1 MTRALVLFSMLLA
14 GCESDEAKLQRL
26 QGDAALARG
35 TVLRYEQEL
44 QAVATSA
51 SGPGDSAAAA
61 HYDSVSALLD
71 EAKAQA
77 TLAERDLARF
87 LR

>member
-1 MTRALVLFSMLLA
+1 MTRALVFFALLLA

-44 QAVATSA
+44 EAVATSA
-51 SGPGDSAAAA
+51 TGAGDSVAAA

-71 EAKAQA
+71 EAKAKA